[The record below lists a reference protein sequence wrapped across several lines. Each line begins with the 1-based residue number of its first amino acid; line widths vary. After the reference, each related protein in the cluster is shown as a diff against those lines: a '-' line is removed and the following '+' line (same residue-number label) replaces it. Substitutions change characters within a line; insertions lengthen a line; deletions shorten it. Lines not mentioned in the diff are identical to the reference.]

1 MIKRNYYDFLNQ
13 LYNVDNPYHCKGQ
26 IVFITVQNVLNH
38 NFNT

>member
-13 LYNVDNPYHCKGQ
+13 LYKVDNPYHCKGQ